1 MSYGEHARSGGY
13 SIKGGVGNGLD
24 LGFTFRWQAGWQ
36 AGTYA
41 ETSEGRHES
50 RGGGLEGGVDLTD
63 MAPSCHCV
71 LDCLG
76 FESFLVPDYWLS
88 RTIYRLREA
97 SEA

>member
-13 SIKGGVGNGLD
+13 SVKGGVGNGLD
-24 LGFTFRWQAGWQ
+24 LGFTFRWQAGRH
-36 AGTYA
+36 AGT
-41 ETSEGRHES
+41 SEDRHES

-63 MAPSCHCV
+63 MEPSCHCV

-76 FESFLVPDYWLS
+76 FESFLVPDYWLLS
-88 RTIYRLREA
+88 RSIYRLREA